1 MSDNQSNNKRIAKN
15 TLFLSIRL
23 IITMLISLYTTRVLL
38 ACLGVED
45 YGIYNVVCG
54 FVTMFAFLNTSI
66 SNGIQRFYNFE
77 LGRNGVEGAKV
88 VFNTALLI
96 QLLLAIIILVLTES
110 VGLWYMHNKIVV
122 PDGRLVAAEWIF
134 QFSVV
139 SLVLTIFQA
148 PYTAAVMAH
157 EKMDFFAVVGIADA
171 ILKLLIVL
179 VLPLLSGDSLVI
191 YGFLFL
197 LITVFDIA
205 IYIYY
210 CKKNFEEICICH
222 LFNKDTFKSMLSFSG
237 WNLFGTFSN
246 MMKEQ
251 GINMILNLFFGPIVN
266 AARGVAMQ
274 VNSALLGLVSNL
286 TVAVRPQ
293 VVQSYA
299 QGNIERT
306 MRLTFSI
313 SKLTCMFLFLCS
325 LPILLE
331 IDYILRIWLGDIVPE
346 HTNKF
351 VIIIVAI
358 SFLNNLSGAISGVV
372 HASGKMKLYQT
383 SGSIVVLMSVP
394 IAYVALSLG
403 APAEAALIISFIAM
417 LMAVVIALFVL
428 KTIVKYRIVDYIRSV
443 IIPILLVFFI
453 SFWPAYFFH
462 LSMEDGFVRFI
473 VVGVISFLTTAIVI
487 LFVGFNKN
495 ERNLLRQMMYKKIK
509 IINK

>member
-179 VLPLLSGDSLVI
+179 V
-191 YGFLFL
+191 
-197 LITVFDIA
+197 
-205 IYIYY
+205 
-210 CKKNFEEICICH
+210 
-222 LFNKDTFKSMLSFSG
+222 
-237 WNLFGTFSN
+237 
-246 MMKEQ
+246 
-251 GINMILNLFFGPIVN
+251 
-266 AARGVAMQ
+266 
-274 VNSALLGLVSNL
+274 
-286 TVAVRPQ
+286 
-293 VVQSYA
+293 
-299 QGNIERT
+299 
-306 MRLTFSI
+306 
-313 SKLTCMFLFLCS
+313 
-325 LPILLE
+325 
-331 IDYILRIWLGDIVPE
+331 
-346 HTNKF
+346 
-351 VIIIVAI
+351 
-358 SFLNNLSGAISGVV
+358 
-372 HASGKMKLYQT
+372 
-383 SGSIVVLMSVP
+383 
-394 IAYVALSLG
+394 
-403 APAEAALIISFIAM
+403 
-417 LMAVVIALFVL
+417 
-428 KTIVKYRIVDYIRSV
+428 
-443 IIPILLVFFI
+443 
-453 SFWPAYFFH
+453 
-462 LSMEDGFVRFI
+462 
-473 VVGVISFLTTAIVI
+473 
-487 LFVGFNKN
+487 
-495 ERNLLRQMMYKKIK
+495 
-509 IINK
+509 